1 MPGSREQRVT
11 FSREVRRRLLPHA
24 AVFWILWPLASAV
37 SAPLDLKSQPMTS
50 RLPWGSTFVML
61 LRAQPQL
68 VSEWF
73 FIGFL
78 GTAISALLFAL
89 LSVLLPRESSTMRL
103 AQLRLPIEPLLLML
117 AVLAGIATEYPAV
130 LAHPFLQ
137 VLRILTVRFAIL

>member
-11 FSREVRRRLLPHA
+11 FSRAVRRRLLPHA

-37 SAPLDLKSQPMTS
+37 AATLDLKSQPMTS
-50 RLPWGSTFVML
+50 RLPWSSTFVML

-78 GTAISALLFAL
+78 GMAISALLFAL
-89 LSVLLPRESSTMRL
+89 LARESSTMRL

-117 AVLAGIATEYPAV
+117 ALLA
-130 LAHPFLQ
+130 
-137 VLRILTVRFAIL
+137 